1 MIDISDISLVE
12 SICEMGSL
20 TKAADKLHISQPTLT
35 KRLARL
41 ENQLSAILFH
51 RGSKGLTPTPIA
63 LYLIESASPM
73 KSQIASIERH
83 VERILMHDQGELRI
97 GVGPIIEQVLLPDV
111 LIRLRQHTGNV
122 RVSVLTEHAT
132 VLIDQ
137 LKSGRLDVIAGP
149 FGTEAGTLQE
159 DGIQSIDLIQEQT
172 INVVRNEHPILKK
185 KRPNFFGYP
194 YASPPVQGTMETSV
208 ERISDRPRLVS
219 DNYTLLKKVALET
232 DYICGGPREVFR
244 TELDSGSLKEVRGLP
259 AAEWRSACLFKTEAK
274 ETPLVKLF
282 LETLQ
287 FCRDAYVNRSLV
299 NETSRGEF

>member
-1 MIDISDISLVE
+1 MIEISDIKMVE

-20 TKAADKLHISQPTLT
+20 TRAADRLHISQPTLT

-41 ENQLSAILFH
+41 EKQLDAVLFH

-63 LYLIESASPM
+63 LYLIESASPI

-83 VERILMHDQGELRI
+83 VERLLMHDKGDLRV

-122 RVSVLTEHAT
+122 RVTVLTEHAT

-137 LKSGRLDVIAGP
+137 LKSGHLDVIAGP
-149 FGTEAGTLQE
+149 FGSDAGALE
-159 DGIQSIDLIQEQT
+159 EHGIQSIKLIQEQT
-172 INVVRNEHPILKK
+172 INVVRTKHPILETKN
-185 KRPNFFGYP
+185 PNFFDYP
-194 YASPPVQGTMETSV
+194 YASPPLQGTVATSAKRNA
-208 ERISDRPRLVS
+208 ERPRLVS
-219 DNYTLLKKVALET
+219 DNYTLLKEVALET

-244 TELDSGSLKEVRGLP
+244 TELDSRSLCEVHGMP
-259 AAEWRSACLFKTEAK
+259 TAEWRSACLFKTEAK

-282 LETLQ
+282 LETIQ
-287 FCRDAYVNRSLV
+287 HSRDAYV
-299 NETSRGEF
+299 SR